1 MSKNYNKRQAETA
14 AKTAAPAAT
23 QKKGK
28 GSRKGLH
35 IGGRTVYAVLGL
47 LLLFFCVWEFSPVLR
62 HLAEE
67 NYFSFEALPMAYVL
81 REPLGHVLWIG
92 RFLMLPFHWQWV
104 GGLYLAAL
112 LVISGWLADKAL
124 ACKAQWRGIGFVLP
138 ALLLAWASWR
148 GYNLFLRNEPSLLIL
163 WVWGLL
169 IVSALAAGV
178 KALLRKKTAEE
189 TAEEPVRWY
198 KTGGLWLSTIA
209 LLAVIGGTYAF
220 RQNVILSCDMQNK
233 MMDADWEGMVDDALA
248 TRQPDRSV
256 AAYHA
261 IALNHQ
267 GQLLEHVFDID
278 YNYPTVKLDS
288 IGGMDEG
295 VNYIAESNFHCGL
308 VQSGYHYAMEQHVMG
323 GPRLRFL
330 KLMALASMVNDERE
344 LCERYLHFIEK
355 MPFEGEFCENVRSLL
370 GNAKAIADD
379 PTFGRILQFLPREQ
393 KFEQNF
399 RTPPFLGYNV
409 GVLSGTD
416 ETLNTSVAAALYSK
430 DMENII
436 MRSQY
441 LQQKRTLP
449 LCVQQA
455 LVIASFKRPGLLDN
469 FKGIS
474 TYVQNEVVNFA
485 TIAAPLSKDKS
496 EKGKE
501 AMRKALVK
509 DWKGTYMFYYYCG
522 NLNQTAQKQTQ
533 TNVN

>member
-14 AKTAAPAAT
+14 AKTAASAAT

-81 REPLGHVLWIG
+81 REPHGYVLWFG

-104 GGLYLAAL
+104 GGIYIAAL
-112 LVISGWLADKAL
+112 LIGSGWLADKAL
-124 ACKAQWRGIGFVLP
+124 ACKAQWRGIGYLFP
-138 ALLLAWASWR
+138 TLLLAWASWR

-163 WVWGLL
+163 WTWALL
-169 IVSALAAGV
+169 IVSALAAGMKV
-178 KALLRKKTAEE
+178 LLTKKDAEKI
-189 TAEEPVRWY
+189 AEGPVSWY
-198 KTGGLWLSTIA
+198 KACGLWLSMAA
-209 LLAVIGGTYAF
+209 LLAVIGGTYAY
-220 RQNVILSCDMQNK
+220 RQNVLLSCDMQNK
-233 MMDADWEGMVDDALA
+233 VLTADWEGMTEDALA
-248 TRQPDRSV
+248 ARQPDRSV

-261 IALNHQ
+261 IALNHT

-278 YNYPTVKLDS
+278 YDYPTVKLDS

-295 VNYIAESNFHCGL
+295 VNYIAECNLHCGL
-308 VQSGYHYAMEQHVMG
+308 VMPGYHYAMEQHVMG

-330 KLMALASMVNDERE
+330 KLLALSSMINGEKE
-344 LCERYLHFIEK
+344 LCERYLHVIDK
-355 MPFEGEFCENVRSLL
+355 MPFEGDFCEDLR
-370 GNAKAIADD
+370 AKMADPKALVDD
-379 PTFGRILQFLPREQ
+379 PTIGRILQFLPREQ

-441 LQQKRTLP
+441 LMQKRTLP

-455 LVIASFKRPGLLDN
+455 LVIASFKRPGLLDH
-469 FKGIS
+469 FKDIS

-485 TIAAPLSKDKS
+485 TVAAPLSKDKS
-496 EKGKE
+496 EKGKK
-501 AMRKALVK
+501 AMREALVK

-522 NLNQTAQKQTQ
+522 NLNQTAQKETKTQ
-533 TNVN
+533 VN

>member
-1 MSKNYNKRQAETA
+1 MSKNYNKRQGGTA
-14 AKTAAPAAT
+14 VKAAASPAI
-23 QKKGK
+23 QKEGK

-35 IGGRTVYAVLGL
+35 AGGRMVYAVLGL
-47 LLLFFCVWEFSPVLR
+47 LLFFCCWEFSPVLR

-67 NYFSFEALPMAYVL
+67 SYFSFEALPMTYVL
-81 REPLGHVLWIG
+81 REPLGYFYWAG

-112 LVISGWLADKAL
+112 LIGSGWLADKAL
-124 ACKAQWRGIGFVLP
+124 GCKAQWRGIGFLFP
-138 ALLLAWASWR
+138 ALLLGWASWR
-148 GYNLFLRNEPSLLIL
+148 GYNLYLRNEPSLLIL
-163 WVWGLL
+163 WTWGLL
-169 IVSALAAGV
+169 IVSGIAASV
-178 KALLRKKTAEE
+178 RAIVRKDKELELQPVALLKSF
-189 TAEEPVRWY
+189 
-198 KTGGLWLSTIA
+198 GLWMGVIS
-209 LLAVIGGTYAF
+209 LLLVIGGTYKY

-248 TRQPDRSV
+248 ARQPDRSV

-330 KLMALASMVNDERE
+330 KLMALTSMVNDERE

-474 TYVQNEVVNFA
+474 PYVQNEVVNFA
-485 TIAAPLSKDKS
+485 AIAAPLSKDKS

-501 AMRKALVK
+501 AMRQALVK

-522 NLNQTAQKQTQ
+522 NLNQTVQKQTQ

>member
-1 MSKNYNKRQAETA
+1 MSKKYNVKRKP
-14 AKTAAPAAT
+14 AKTVKHPVVSPAV
-23 QKKGK
+23 KSNKGP
-28 GSRKGLH
+28 RNPF
-35 IGGRTVYAVLGL
+35 RVLVPTIYIILCLQL
-47 LLLFFCVWEFSPVLR
+47 LYFCVWEFSPVLR

-81 REPLGHVLWIG
+81 REPLGYVLWIG
-92 RFLMLPFHWQWV
+92 RFLMLPFHWQWA

-112 LVISGWLADKAL
+112 LALSGWLTDKAVPRIKL
-124 ACKAQWRGIGFVLP
+124 GFLLP
-138 ALLLAWASWR
+138 TLLLAWASWR

-163 WVWGLL
+163 GAWALL
-169 IVSALAAGV
+169 IVSGIAAGITALFRRKREK
-178 KALLRKKTAEE
+178 KA
-189 TAEEPVRWY
+189 P
-198 KTGGLWLSTIA
+198 TIA
-209 LLAVIGGTYAF
+209 AGAVRFICLLVCTAGMLAVIICTYDY

-248 TRQPDRSV
+248 ARQPDRSV

-330 KLMALASMVNDERE
+330 KLMALTSMVNDERE

-474 TYVQNEVVNFA
+474 PYVQNEVVNFA
-485 TIAAPLSKDKS
+485 AIAAPLSKDKS

-501 AMRKALVK
+501 AMRQALVK

-522 NLNQTAQKQTQ
+522 NLNQTVQKQTQ